1 MSLPPGPQSPAWLQL
16 LRWVLTPTSF
26 MEACARRYG
35 DTVSINMTPLG
46 RIVMISDPAQ
56 VRTVFSGD
64 ADTWY
69 TGTDRAELAAVVGAN
84 SLLTLQGDAHMR
96 QRRLIQPSF
105 QGERMRAYGSLIEEI
120 TRNDMATWPEGKPF
134 ALHPHM
140 QGVTLD
146 VILQAVFGLREGE
159 RLDALREAL
168 INYLRLG
175 QSPLIL
181 LPWIREV
188 TGTVNRFLV
197 LHEQIDKLIY
207 AEISE
212 RREASD
218 LQSRTDILSLM
229 LQARDENDQPM
240 TDEELRDEL
249 VTLLLA
255 GHETTATALAWTFER
270 LVRHPEAMQ
279 RLVAEIDAGEEEKY
293 LTAVIRESLRVRPV
307 VPVFARRLNKPVT
320 LGDYDYP
327 RGTTIVPSV
336 YLTNRNPERFPEP
349 TTFRPERFLE
359 DKPDPYT
366 WIPFGGGLRRCIGA
380 SFAVYEMNTVIRTVL
395 SHYSLAPDRP
405 ADERLRRR
413 NITLTPSR
421 GARVIAQP
429 RTAR

>member
-1 MSLPPGPQSPAWLQL
+1 MSLPPGPRSLAWLQL
-16 LRWVLTPTSF
+16 LRWVLTPVSF
-26 MEACARRYG
+26 METCARRYG
-35 DTVSINMTPLG
+35 DTVTINLTPLG
-46 RIVMISDPAQ
+46 KIVMISDPAQ
-56 VRTVFSGD
+56 VRTVFGGD

-69 TGTDRAELAAVVGAN
+69 TGTDRAELAAVVGTH

-120 TRNDMATWPEGKPF
+120 TRADMATWPEDKPF

-140 QGVTLD
+140 QGITLD

-168 INYLRLG
+168 INYLRQG
-175 QSPLIL
+175 QSPLL
-181 LPWIREV
+181 MLPWVRSIS
-188 TGTVNRFLV
+188 GAVNRFLI
-197 LHEQIDKLIY
+197 LHERIDKLIY
-207 AEISE
+207 AEIRE
-212 RREASD
+212 RRQASD
-218 LQSRTDILSLM
+218 LQERTDILSLM
-229 LQARDENDQPM
+229 LQARDEDGQPM

-279 RLVAEIDAGEEEKY
+279 RLVSEIDAGEDKY
-293 LTAVIRESLRVRPV
+293 LNAVIRESLRVRPV

-327 RGTTIVPSV
+327 KDTTIVPSV

-349 TTFRPERFLE
+349 AAFKPERFLE

-395 SHYSLAPDRP
+395 SHYTLTADRP
-405 ADERLRRR
+405 ADEALRRR
-413 NITLTPSR
+413 NITLTPAR

-429 RTAR
+429 RPGR